1 MRIGGVEL
9 NALTIILSII
19 YVILALGLITVVLL
33 QEGKSAGLGSISG
46 AAETYWGK
54 NKARSLEGTFEKYTK
69 IGAGLFIVLAF
80 VLNIL
85 IK

>member
-1 MRIGGVEL
+1 M